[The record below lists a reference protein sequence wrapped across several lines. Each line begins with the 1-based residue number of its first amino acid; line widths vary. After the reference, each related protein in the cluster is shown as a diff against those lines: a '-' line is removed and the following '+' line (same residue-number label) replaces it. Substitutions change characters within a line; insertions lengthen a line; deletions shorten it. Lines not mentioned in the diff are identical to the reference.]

1 MRKTIPVLVLA
12 MLVLTLMFGALT
24 GGGGVTAAPLAAPT
38 PVSVTHPQTI
48 APELFTLMNAAIT
61 ADTRG
66 TCVPMGAYNVADIE
80 YTLDQST
87 TNTVTLTL
95 QHTNGGVVFADGAT
109 VVSNNAA
116 DANSMIQAPLY
127 GRLSCLYADV
137 SNTNTLTV
145 TVTAWVK

>member
-1 MRKTIPVLVLA
+1 MRKATTSIVLA
-12 MLVLTLMFGALT
+12 VLALAALFGAMV

-48 APELFTLMNAAIT
+48 APELFTLMNAALT

-66 TCVPMGAYNVADIE
+66 TCLPVGAYNVADIE
-80 YTLDQST
+80 YTVDQST

-95 QHTNGGVVFADGAT
+95 QHTNGGAVFADGAT
-109 VVSNNAA
+109 VVSANAA
-116 DANSMIQAPLY
+116 DANSLIQAPLY

-137 SNTNTLTV
+137 TNSNTVTV